1 MLFRSVQKINL
12 HFVFG
17 AAVEAGSKKK
27 VEINFLDL
35 QWSKVS
41 LGALGAG
48 VRVME
53 CRNQNDRTILN
64 SDSHPA

>member
-1 MLFRSVQKINL
+1 
-12 HFVFG
+12 
-17 AAVEAGSKKK
+17 VEAGSKKK